1 MILVQA
7 MQQRL
12 SNQVAKLE
20 VKFSK
25 VQQAHDVLD
34 EGVQKRQT
42 SCARIRADTEQQT
55 NILFNL

>member
-1 MILVQA
+1 

-20 VKFSK
+20 VKFNK
-25 VQQAHDVLD
+25 VQYAQDLLD
-34 EGVQKRQT
+34 EGVQRRQAT
-42 SCARIRADTEQQT
+42 AARIRADTEQQT